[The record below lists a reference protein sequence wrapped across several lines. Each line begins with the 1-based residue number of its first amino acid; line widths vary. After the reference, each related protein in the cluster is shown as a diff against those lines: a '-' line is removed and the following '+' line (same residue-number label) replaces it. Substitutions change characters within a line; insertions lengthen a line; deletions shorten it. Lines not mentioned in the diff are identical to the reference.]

1 MKALELHAA
10 GQTDVGRVRANNED
24 AFCLLPE
31 QGLLAVA
38 DGMGGH
44 ASGEVA
50 SKMSMDLIRGYFA
63 DAGTGPPPQVGAYDE
78 DRSELTNRLGSAVRL
93 ANMAVFEASGS
104 NAQWQ
109 GMGTTVVAALIR
121 KNKLSIAHVGDSR
134 LYLVRYGNIEQLT
147 DDHSVVAEQVKR
159 DLITREEANR
169 SEIKNILTRALGTEA
184 EVEVDLEEMTLLAD
198 DVLVLCSDGLSNM
211 VSDDDI
217 LTVVLST
224 GDPALACQTLVKLAN
239 ENGGRDNITV
249 VVAYLA
255 NTGWLASFI
264 NFFRGRRR

>member
-1 MKALELHAA
+1 MKALELCAA
-10 GQTDVGRVRANNED
+10 GQTDVGRVRSNNED

-50 SKMSMDLIRGYFA
+50 SKMALDVIRNCFSGGA
-63 DAGTGPPPQVGAYDE
+63 SGTPPFIGVYDE
-78 DRSELTNRLGSAVRL
+78 DRSEWTNRLGSAVRL
-93 ANMAVFEASGS
+93 ANMAVFEASGN

-159 DLITREEANR
+159 ELITREEASR
-169 SEIKNILTRALGTEA
+169 SEIKNILTRALGTEP
-184 EVEVDLEEMTLLAD
+184 EVEVDLEEMTLLD
-198 DVLVLCSDGLSNM
+198 GDILVLCSDGLSNM

-217 LTVVLST
+217 LSAVLSVR
-224 GDPALACQTLVKLAN
+224 DPETAGRTLVKTAN
-239 ENGGRDNITV
+239 ERGGLDNITV
-249 VVAYLA
+249 IVAYLA
-255 NTGWLASFI
+255 GTGWLASLI
-264 NFFRGRRR
+264 NFFKGRRR

>member
-31 QGLLAVA
+31 HGLLAVA

-134 LYLVRYGNIEQLT
+134 LYLIRYGNIEQLT

-198 DVLVLCSDGLSNM
+198 DVLVLCTDGLSNM

-255 NTGWLASFI
+255 NAGWLASFI